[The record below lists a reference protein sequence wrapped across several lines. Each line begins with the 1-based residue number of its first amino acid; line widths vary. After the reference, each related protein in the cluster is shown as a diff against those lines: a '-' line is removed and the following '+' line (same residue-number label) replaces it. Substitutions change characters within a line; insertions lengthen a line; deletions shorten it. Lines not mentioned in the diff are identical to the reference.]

1 MIYFGSRKLLLLA
14 GLALVSV
21 LSNAQI
27 RTKKSDT
34 LSSSV
39 MIITPR
45 FNSAGHFP
53 FTGSLLNTNLNFD
66 LNIFYERK
74 HNGFFLFK
82 SFDLVDAH
90 SGVNY
95 FQPGIFRKFEF
106 GKKLQMR
113 AFFGYLFSQTQEFRD
128 KDSDYY
134 TAATV
139 YWTIND
145 NLKVENTALFFDL
158 SQSEKLANRLLVTYF
173 WKGFKMD
180 LYVWHRWE
188 LGNQFHATSAS
199 LAIGLP
205 KIKITNSLSIQNT
218 ISYQGYLSA
227 EKPSYAMQKG
237 LLVSIA
243 FPLNI
248 DTKR

>member
-1 MIYFGSRKLLLLA
+1 MICFGNRKLLLMVMAMLTSELA
-14 GLALVSV
+14 TAQARRN
-21 LSNAQI
+21 NADS
-27 RTKKSDT
+27 T
-34 LSSSV
+34 SSSV
-39 MIITPR
+39 LIITPR

-66 LNIFYERK
+66 VNIFYEKKR
-74 HNGFFLFK
+74 NGFFLFK
-82 SFDLVDAH
+82 SVDLVDAH

-95 FQPGIFRKFEF
+95 FQPGIFRKFEW

-139 YWTIND
+139 YWAISD

-158 SQSEKLANRLLVTYF
+158 TQSEKLANRMLISYF
-173 WKGFKMD
+173 WRGFKMD

-188 LGNQFHATSAS
+188 MENKFHATSAS
-199 LAIGLP
+199 FAIGLP

-237 LLVSIA
+237 LLVSVA
-243 FPLNI
+243 FPINAGS
-248 DTKR
+248 K